1 MIVSSSLSI
10 AVATDFYGKPRREM
24 VHNAEFSSQNMICD
38 ASHRQKILPSS
49 FRHVQQLQFG
59 QIYRSVQSQKL
70 LHRNESEI
78 VLGILRP
85 EMAVFHHCRSMLDIR
100 DSWKVPDNSSLQ
112 TFQSRIPVNLDE
124 FAASDWEIR
133 WMLFLGN
140 VASG

>member
-1 MIVSSSLSI
+1 MIVSSSPSI
-10 AVATDFYGKPRREM
+10 AVATDFYRKLRREM
-24 VHNAEFSSQNMICD
+24 VRSAEFSSQNMIFD
-38 ASHRQKILPSS
+38 APHRQKILPSS
-49 FRHVQQLQFG
+49 FRHVQRLQFG
-59 QIYRSVQSQKL
+59 QSCRSVQSQKL
-70 LHRNESEI
+70 LHRNGSEI

-85 EMAVFHHCRSMLDIR
+85 EMAVFRHCRSMLDIR

-124 FAASDWEIR
+124 FAASDWEIV